1 MRSLK
6 RAWWLGVPL
15 VLLLGLAGVWA
26 FSPSLRGWAFSL
38 VGQARTTSADIVV
51 SGFIEAEKVSLAPE
65 LGGRIVEITVAEG
78 DEVTAGQVLVRL
90 DDRVAQAQVA
100 VAEAG
105 LEVARAR
112 LALARAGARAEDIR
126 RAEALLAQAEA
137 ARDGAYQAWQ
147 DARALLGNPQDL
159 EARIA
164 QLEAQVNVQRALL
177 DQAVALKDLAEG
189 AYNQYRAA
197 MEQWESIPEPL
208 RPPLSPDV
216 HGALYAYWQA
226 WAGVNAAGA
235 AYDGAREALELLY
248 QVRRNPQALR
258 AQVDAAEAQYRSA
271 EAAVE
276 LARAQLD
283 GLRAGATVEEI
294 ATLEAQ
300 VQQAQAQLE
309 SARVALS
316 KLTLVAP
323 TGGQVLEIAAHEGEL
338 ALPGV
343 PILTVADL
351 EKVRLTVY
359 VPENRLGQIRVGQ
372 PVEVRVDSFP
382 DRVFTGHIA
391 SIATQA
397 EFTPRNIQTAEER
410 VNMVFAVKVIIP
422 NPDRALKPG
431 MPADAYIR
439 AGE

>member
-323 TGGQVLEIAAHEGEL
+323 TRGQVLEIAAHEGEL

-422 NPDRALKPG
+422 NPGRALKPG

>member
-26 FSPSLRGWAFSL
+26 FSPFLRGWAFSL

-216 HGALYAYWQA
+216 HGVLYAYWQA
-226 WAGVNAAGA
+226 WAGVNSAGA

-294 ATLEAQ
+294 AALEAQ

>member
-216 HGALYAYWQA
+216 HGVLYAYWQA
-226 WAGVNAAGA
+226 WAGVNSAGA
-235 AYDGAREALELLY
+235 AYDGAREALEHLY

-258 AQVDAAEAQYRSA
+258 AQVDAAEAQYRAA

-294 ATLEAQ
+294 AALEAQ

-309 SARVALS
+309 SARVTLS

-343 PILTVADL
+343 PILTVANL

-431 MPADAYIR
+431 MPADAYIPV
-439 AGE
+439 GK

>member
-216 HGALYAYWQA
+216 HGVLYAYWQA

-248 QVRRNPQALR
+248 KVRKNPQALR
-258 AQVDAAEAQYRSA
+258 AQVDAAEAQYRAA

-283 GLRAGATVEEI
+283 GLRAGATAEEI
-294 ATLEAQ
+294 AALEAQ

-323 TGGQVLEIAAHEGEL
+323 TGGQVLEVAAHEGEL
-338 ALPGV
+338 AAPGV
-343 PILTVADL
+343 PVLTIADL
-351 EKVRLTVY
+351 EEVQLTVY
-359 VPENRLGQIRVGQ
+359 VPQNRLGLIRVGQ